1 MSRADE
7 PTRGTDE
14 EIQPELPDEIPASK
28 EPVEPILEKA
38 FKKEPRHADEDAT
51 DDPA

>member
-7 PTRGTDE
+7 PTPGPDE

-51 DDPA
+51 EDE

>member
-7 PTRGTDE
+7 PTLGSEE
-14 EIQPELPDEIPASK
+14 EIEPELPDEIPASK

-38 FKKEPRHADEDAT
+38 FKKEPRHTEEESTEDE
-51 DDPA
+51 

>member
-14 EIQPELPDEIPASK
+14 AIQPELPDEIPASK
-28 EPVEPILEKA
+28 EPVDPILEKA
-38 FKKEPRHADEDAT
+38 FKKEPRHAEEESPED
-51 DDPA
+51 